1 MLLARL
7 SAAAATRSF
16 AIGLTGILLGLHLGR
31 GDVGAAM
38 LGLVVAAGMA
48 GLAAGTLAV
57 SFFGELFGRRR
68 VLILTTF
75 LSAGGLA
82 AIALLPASGWLAF
95 PAFLGMVN
103 GMGRDRGPAQTVEQG
118 ILADLAPPAVRTRWF
133 SNYAL
138 VQDVAGALGA
148 LALSLPAAL
157 KLSLGIPEAQGT
169 RWTFGLAAVV
179 TLAPLWFYRGLVTPA
194 ATGPV
199 QLTEIRTPRLSPESR
214 RRVTGLASL
223 FALDSLGGG
232 FLAGSVLSFWFFR
245 RFDLDGGVLGLV
257 FFTARVLNAISYPA
271 AAALARRFGLIRTM
285 VFTHLPSSLVL
296 MVLPFVPAA
305 GVAIGLFLLRE
316 ALVQMDVPTRQS
328 YVAAVTGPGE
338 RTFALGVTGVV
349 RNLGWA
355 VGPGLAGVTMAAL
368 GLGAP
373 LLIGAALKVVYDGS
387 LFVSFRRL
395 APPEEPPRAL

>member
-1 MLLARL
+1 
-7 SAAAATRSF
+7 
-16 AIGLTGILLGLHLGR
+16 
-31 GDVGAAM
+31 M

-395 APPEEPPRAL
+395 APPEELPRAL